1 MDNTNKDL
9 KWLSFW
15 FVIHFIAD
23 ISAAIPLMF
32 FPEFFLSLIG
42 WQVVDTV
49 TARLIAA
56 VLFAFGIESLLGRNS
71 DIKTFKAMLNLK
83 VIWSGCAILG
93 LLLSIIEGSHG
104 RPISLYILLI
114 IFVSF
119 NFIWVFFRLKLKNK

>member
-1 MDNTNKDL
+1 MDNADKTL

-15 FVIHFIAD
+15 FIIHFIAD
-23 ISAAIPLMF
+23 VFVAVPLMF
-32 FPEFFLSLIG
+32 IPDIFLKLIG

-56 VLFAFGIESLLGRNS
+56 VLFAIGIESFLGRNS
-71 DIKTFKAMLNLK
+71 DVKTFKAMLNLK

-104 RPISLYILLI
+104 RPLSLYAFLF
-114 IFVSF
+114 IFISF
-119 NFIWVFFRLKLKNK
+119 NFIWVFFRLKIKNK